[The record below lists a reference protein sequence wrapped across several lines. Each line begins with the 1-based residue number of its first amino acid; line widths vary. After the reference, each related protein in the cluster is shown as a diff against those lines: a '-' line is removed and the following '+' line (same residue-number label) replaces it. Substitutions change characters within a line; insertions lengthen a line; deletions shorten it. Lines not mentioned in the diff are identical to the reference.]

1 MGDDTSGRG
10 NGVSRLSLSPEA
22 RLVTAII
29 LLATPAIMLGGL
41 SLLGILSKGMA
52 GQVIVPL
59 EPDGMQWALGRAGH
73 AHAGVW
79 VILSLVIQ
87 VLLDAAR
94 LPRGLMWV
102 ARLSPPG
109 GAAALSSG
117 LLGLAFVPAARWL
130 VYLGAASMALGL
142 VLTAI
147 GLWRNRP
154 PGEARPS
161 IR

>member
-1 MGDDTSGRG
+1 MSQ
-10 NGVSRLSLSPEA
+10 LSLSPEA

-41 SLLGILSKGMA
+41 SLLGILSKGAA
-52 GQVIVPL
+52 GHVILPL
-59 EPDGMQWALGRAGH
+59 EPGGMEWALGRAGH

-94 LPRGLMWV
+94 LPQRLMWV
-102 ARLSPPG
+102 ARLAPPG

-117 LLGLAFVPAARWL
+117 LLGLAFFPAARWL
-130 VYLGAASMALGL
+130 IYLGAASMALGL
-142 VLTAI
+142 VLTGI
-147 GLWRNRP
+147 GLWRNSHPVSAGRA
-154 PGEARPS
+154 G
-161 IR
+161 IHQ